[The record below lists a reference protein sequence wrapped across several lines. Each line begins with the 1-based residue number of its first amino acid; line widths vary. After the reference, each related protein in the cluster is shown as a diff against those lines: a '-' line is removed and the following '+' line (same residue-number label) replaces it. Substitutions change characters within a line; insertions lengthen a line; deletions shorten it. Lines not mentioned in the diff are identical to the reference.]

1 MERDAL
7 NRDGLTRDT
16 RDGIYGITCPLGT
29 YWRAFVKDVLVAET
43 VTEAEAKAARQHYM
57 EGYEACRKTFQFLH
71 ENPIV
76 PYTNQLVL
84 MNAAEPDAVVVA
96 EPVVETIKHEK
107 KPTVKH
113 TLKTSKK
120 HIDPPHP
127 SRLAVQNGV
136 LQFFGTTV
144 RLHPSDATLSF
155 RTGRIGPYEAI
166 PYTPW
171 IDGTEDS
178 IELMG
183 FLDAVFPDP
192 DVREYVLCAVASCL
206 DGVSRFP
213 NLFLCHGSGSN
224 GKSAFQSLVELTLG
238 DYAKSLQAEM
248 LCRKTQP
255 DSLTKVVGGSRWIA
269 VGEPPHGSSLCVASV
284 NHLLEGMP
292 AHVFLFTCELPLLK
306 ADDALWSR
314 IRVIPFMTTFV
325 ARNGTRDGTRN
336 GDTSDCIEQ
345 DIHIQSKLTRWRT
358 AFLSLL
364 VDRFSAATGLARA
377 EPDRVSDATLL
388 YRRANDPFKKFVSE
402 YLIPDDETPPLDS
415 VGLRKLYR
423 EFKTHHKCDLKESEL
438 LERLLEADGFLY
450 GFRPIQ
456 TE

>member
-1 MERDAL
+1 MTETKPVPA
-7 NRDGLTRDT
+7 
-16 RDGIYGITCPLGT
+16 
-29 YWRAFVKDVLVAET
+29 VKKL
-43 VTEAEAKAARQHYM
+43 AA
-57 EGYEACRKTFQFLH
+57 
-71 ENPIV
+71 
-76 PYTNQLVL
+76 
-84 MNAAEPDAVVVA
+84 
-96 EPVVETIKHEK
+96 
-107 KPTVKH
+107 KH

-120 HIDPPHP
+120 PVDPPHP
-127 SRLAVQNGV
+127 SRLSVQNGI
-136 LQFFGTTV
+136 LQFFGTSV
-144 RLHPSDATLSF
+144 RLQSHDAALSF

-171 IDGTEDS
+171 IAGTEES
-178 IELMG
+178 IELMH
-183 FLDAVFPDP
+183 FLDTVFPDP

-238 DYAKSLQAEM
+238 DYAKTIQSEM
-248 LCRKTQP
+248 LCRKTHP
-255 DSLTKVVGGSRWIA
+255 ESLTKVVGGSRWIA

-292 AHVFLFTCELPLLK
+292 AHVFLFTCELPSLK

-314 IRVIPFMTTFV
+314 IRVIPFVTTFV
-325 ARNGTRDGTRN
+325 AKKGETTDKTTDKTTDGA
-336 GDTSDCIEQ
+336 SEDCIEQ
-345 DIHIQSKLTRWRT
+345 DIHIQSKLPRWRT

-388 YRRANDPFKKFVSE
+388 YRRANDPFKQFVSE
-402 YLIPDDETPPLDS
+402 YLIPDDEAPPLDS

-423 EFKTHHKCDLKESEL
+423 EFRTHHKCDLKESDI
-438 LERLLEADGFLY
+438 LERLLEADGFLH
-450 GFRPIQ
+450 GFRTIQ
-456 TE
+456 IE